1 MKNKFLTLIVCLAAL
16 AFTNCSSDDHSTN
29 PTITPTPASTGGI
42 IDPTVGG
49 FNQSNRVYF
58 DLSTGEEV
66 ALQRDTWELAI
77 YNGSEN
83 RVYLNNSLLV
93 SAAELS
99 GITDITSV
107 TETTELSTPLT
118 LNTYD
123 AAQNQQGNITVT
135 VNTVS
140 ELMQGLP
147 ISYSQYGNLDE
158 GISFTDSKEGELT
171 GTAFGEISTTDS
183 ENNVYIVNLGNQ
195 IPTEEN
201 GGLNHVGEARGF
213 MKVRILSDGNTY
225 TIQYAALSNTTD
237 FSEITVTKDS
247 SYNLTGVS
255 LTNGLI
261 IETEPISSNWD
272 LDLGGVFSYYG
283 SQGLDAG
290 LTYSDYTLHNTL
302 SAVGVYQ
309 IDVEDDT
316 TPTYTN
322 FSFSDINEAN
332 LVFDNRAY
340 IGSGWRSVDFST
352 GETSVTANRYY
363 IIKDTDGNYY
373 KLRFTAVE
381 SETGERGNPQFQYDL
396 LIE

>member
-1 MKNKFLTLIVCLAAL
+1 MKNKFLTLIVCLTAL
-16 AFTNCSSDDHSTN
+16 AFTNCSSDDDITN
-29 PTITPTPASTGGI
+29 PTTTTPTPPSSGGI

-49 FNQSNRVYF
+49 FNQPNRVYF

-66 ALQRDTWELAI
+66 AVQRDTWELAV

-107 TETTELSTPLT
+107 TETTELSAPLT
-118 LNTYD
+118 LNALDQTFSPT
-123 AAQNQQGNITVT
+123 TVT
-135 VNTVS
+135 VTTVE
-140 ELMQGLP
+140 ELIEGLP
-147 ISYSQYGNLDE
+147 INYYQYGNLEE
-158 GISFTDSKEGELT
+158 GISFTDSREGELT

-201 GGLNHVGEARGF
+201 GGLNHIGDARGF
-213 MKVRILSDGNTY
+213 MKVRILTDGNTY

-237 FSEITVTKDS
+237 FAEITVTKDS
-247 SYNLTGVS
+247 NYNLTAVS
-255 LTNGLI
+255 LTNGQI
-261 IETEPISSNWD
+261 IDTEPVSSNWD

-283 SQGLDAG
+283 SQGFDAG

-302 SAVGVYQ
+302 SGVGVYQ

-322 FSFSDINEAN
+322 FSFSDINEVN
-332 LVFDNRAY
+332 LVFDNRAH
-340 IGSGWRSVDFST
+340 IGSGWRNVDYLTS
-352 GETSVTANRYY
+352 ETSVTANRYY
-363 IIKDTDGNYY
+363 IIKDTDANYY

-381 SETGERGNPQFQYDL
+381 SETGERGNPQFQYEL
-396 LIE
+396 LEE

>member
-1 MKNKFLTLIVCLAAL
+1 MKNKFLTLIVCLTAL
-16 AFTNCSSDDHSTN
+16 TFTNCSSDDDSTN
-29 PTITPTPASTGGI
+29 PTITPTPASIGGI
-42 IDPTVGG
+42 IDPTIGG

-66 ALQRDTWELAI
+66 AVQRDTWELAI
-77 YNGSEN
+77 YNGAEN

-107 TETTELSTPLT
+107 TETTELSAPMT
-118 LNTYD
+118 LNTLD
-123 AAQNQQGNITVT
+123 QTFSPTTVT
-135 VNTVS
+135 VTTVE
-140 ELMQGLP
+140 ELIEGLP
-147 ISYSQYGNLDE
+147 INYYQYGNLEE

-183 ENNVYIVNLGNQ
+183 ENNVYIINLGND
-195 IPTEEN
+195 IPTENN
-201 GGLNHVGEARGF
+201 GTLNTTGEARGY

-261 IETEPISSNWD
+261 IDTEPMSSNWD

-283 SQGLDAG
+283 SLGNLDAG

-302 SAVGVYQ
+302 SGVGLYQ

-316 TPTYTN
+316 IPTYTD

-352 GETSVTANRYY
+352 GETTVTANRYY

-396 LIE
+396 LVE

>member
-1 MKNKFLTLIVCLAAL
+1 MKNKFLTLIVCLTAL
-16 AFTNCSSDDHSTN
+16 TFTNCSSDDDSTN

-42 IDPTVGG
+42 IDPTIGG

-66 ALQRDTWELAI
+66 AVQRDTWELAV

-107 TETTELSTPLT
+107 TETTELSAPMT
-118 LNTYD
+118 LNTLD
-123 AAQNQQGNITVT
+123 QTFTPTTVT
-135 VNTVS
+135 VTTVE
-140 ELMQGLP
+140 ELIEGLP
-147 ISYSQYGNLDE
+147 INYYQYGNLEE

-183 ENNVYIVNLGNQ
+183 ENNVYIINLGND
-195 IPTEEN
+195 IPTENN
-201 GGLNHVGEARGF
+201 GTLNTTGEARGY

-283 SQGLDAG
+283 SLGNLDAG

-302 SAVGVYQ
+302 SGVGVYQ

-322 FSFSDINEAN
+322 FSFNDINEAN

-340 IGSGWRSVDFST
+340 IGSGWRSVDYLT
-352 GETSVTANRYY
+352 GETTVTANRYY

>member
-1 MKNKFLTLIVCLAAL
+1 MKNKFLTLIVCLTAL
-16 AFTNCSSDDHSTN
+16 TFTNCSSDDDSTN

-66 ALQRDTWELAI
+66 SVQRDTWELAV

-107 TETTELSTPLT
+107 TETTELSAPMT
-118 LNTYD
+118 LNALDQTFSPT
-123 AAQNQQGNITVT
+123 TVT
-135 VNTVS
+135 VTTVE
-140 ELMQGLP
+140 ELIEGLP
-147 ISYSQYGNLDE
+147 INYYQYGNLEE

-171 GTAFGEISTTDS
+171 GTAFGEISTTDN
-183 ENNVYIVNLGNQ
+183 ENNVYIINLGND
-195 IPTEEN
+195 IPTENN
-201 GGLNHVGEARGF
+201 GTLNTTGEARGY

-322 FSFSDINEAN
+322 FSFSNINEAN

-340 IGSGWRSVDFST
+340 IGSGWRSVDYLT
-352 GETSVTANRYY
+352 GETTVTANRYY